1 MPKLANP
8 ESYMFKNILLV
19 SPQNFPQVSFSL
31 PISSSLSLTS
41 GLNAADH
48 TRLLVY
54 AGKAEDWRV
63 ERCILKNT
71 VLLDYEL
78 NVDL

>member
-1 MPKLANP
+1 MPELANL

-19 SPQNFPQVSFSL
+19 SPQNFSQVGFFL
-31 PISSSLSLTS
+31 PTSSSLSLTS

-48 TRLLVY
+48 THLLVH

-63 ERCILKNT
+63 ERCILKNS
-71 VLLDYEL
+71 VLLDYKL